1 MSLHS
6 TVRCLLRSVALLVS
20 LTGTDFALAAGKPPL
35 PAAHTTREMEGWTVR
50 VDDRLLKGEHA
61 ADGARALELL
71 ESRLVSIT
79 AVVPE
84 KTLTKLR
91 AIVIQLDQSH
101 GDLVPMQY
109 HPDAGWLKENGYSG
123 QLAKCVHIPTV
134 ADFLEPQGIH
144 GQPWVVL
151 HELAHG
157 YHDQVLGFEEPRI
170 SAAWRKFRDSGKYKS
185 VLTVSGK
192 MHGHYG
198 LTDEKEFFAE
208 MTEAYFGSNDFY
220 PFVAGE
226 LKQAEPEIFALMAD
240 IWGALP
246 GFAALPSKGPDGNS
260 ALAASKPGVAGDP
273 HHSPGLEEALKR
285 LRFPGV
291 TINIKEFCVD
301 IAGKVCL
308 EQGMLELVACTK
320 GTKEHESIVALEASA
335 MHIHTALLL
344 LGAEP
349 GNPAMMRAPAGKNE
363 SWVNVPPS
371 GWPVDVLL
379 VFPDKTGKPA
389 EHPISEFITRATS
402 ETEAARGAAE
412 PGKGNKFPTHTF
424 LFAGSRLLEDG
435 PGPRKY
441 MSDQSGNVISIV
453 TFGDELLC
461 LPDIHSEQK
470 SALEWQVNAAG
481 LPATGANVTLRLRP
495 QRRPAGKE
503 NAPAK

>member
-1 MSLHS
+1 MLW
-6 TVRCLLRSVALLVS
+6 A
-20 LTGTDFALAAGKPPL
+20 FA
-35 PAAHTTREMEGWTVR
+35 
-50 VDDRLLKGEHA
+50 
-61 ADGARALELL
+61 
-71 ESRLVSIT
+71 
-79 AVVPE
+79 
-84 KTLTKLR
+84 
-91 AIVIQLDQSH
+91 
-101 GDLVPMQY
+101 
-109 HPDAGWLKENGYSG
+109 
-123 QLAKCVHIPTV
+123 
-134 ADFLEPQGIH
+134 
-144 GQPWVVL
+144 
-151 HELAHG
+151 
-157 YHDQVLGFEEPRI
+157 I
-170 SAAWRKFRDSGKYKS
+170 SA
-185 VLTVSGK
+185 
-192 MHGHYG
+192 
-198 LTDEKEFFAE
+198 FAC
-208 MTEAYFGSNDFY
+208 
-220 PFVAGE
+220 VAGE
-226 LKQAEPEIFALMAD
+226 KPAEEDRSPNSSLEAAIKNLKL
-240 IWGALP
+240 
-246 GFAALPSKGPDGNS
+246 
-260 ALAASKPGVAGDP
+260 
-273 HHSPGLEEALKR
+273 
-285 LRFPGV
+285 PGV
-291 TINIKEFCVD
+291 TINVEGRFVD

-308 EQGMLELVACTK
+308 ERGMLELVACTK
-320 GTKEHESIVALEASA
+320 GTKEHESIVAIEASA

-349 GNPAMMRAPAGKNE
+349 GNPAMTKVPAGKNE

-495 QRRPAGKE
+495 QRRPAEKE
-503 NAPAK
+503 YAPAK